1 VNMIELDP
9 SEADRKV
16 DEVLNQTRVTVRDL
30 IVDFSKVPSEEPQAF
45 VHGFYRGW
53 CGDDILANGR
63 SAKAGFSD
71 VYLIGYRLGRKVLD
85 GRADMPEWAST
96 P

>member
-1 VNMIELDP
+1 MIELDP
-9 SEADRKV
+9 KALDQQV
-16 DEVLNQTRVTVRDL
+16 DKALAQTRVTVKEL
-30 IVDFSKVPSEEPQAF
+30 LVDFTRVKHADPQSY

-71 VYLIGYRLGRKVLD
+71 TYLAGYRLGRDVLE
-85 GRADMPEWAST
+85 GRKQMPEWAST

>member
-1 VNMIELDP
+1 MIELDP
-9 SEADRKV
+9 RAVDQKV
-16 DEVLNQTRVTVRDL
+16 EDALKQTRVTVREL
-30 IVDFSKVPSEEPQAF
+30 LVDFTRVPGPDPQAY

-71 VYLIGYRLGRKVLD
+71 TYLSGYRHGREVLE
-85 GRADMPEWAST
+85 GSAQLPEWAST

>member
-1 VNMIELDP
+1 MIELDP
-9 SEADRKV
+9 NTLCSP
-16 DEVLNQTRVTVRDL
+16 EVTKALKQTQVTVKDL
-30 IVDFSKVPSEEPQAF
+30 LIDFSRVPHKDPQSY

-71 VYLIGYRLGRKVLD
+71 TYLEGYRHGRDVLE
-85 GRADMPEWAST
+85 GRAQLPEWAST